1 MARLNPHNNMART
14 LAQLQAACAE
24 LRSRVEANSISPQD
38 VFDVSA
44 DICTLLAD
52 IESRIGGGDATAV
65 SYTEG
70 STTQG
75 GGSVADALTEL
86 LADVQE
92 LAQATFPL
100 VVAYGTE
107 NSGKYEYGDTVTPS
121 VAWTAKRKGQN
132 VTPSSAVVTSNL
144 GGTLAQDKLSY
155 AAPAMTLTAEK
166 SFKVA
171 VSQGGQTV
179 TLDTKTWNPT
189 FYRYRG
195 EVSSVPSNYATAIKA
210 LTTKELSTQTTLGTT
225 SLAKN
230 KYYLFAV
237 KSDTPVTLKAR
248 DVATN
253 GENTDCITGTVSLT
267 QENNYQEGGVAR
279 TNTYYYI
286 LVPGSTSGAWSFE
299 ITNS

>member
-1 MARLNPHNNMART
+1 MART

-24 LRSRVEANSISPQD
+24 LRARVEANSISPDD
-38 VFDVSA
+38 VFGISA
-44 DICTLLAD
+44 DICTLIAD
-52 IESRIGGGDATAV
+52 IESSLGGGDATDV
-65 SYTEG
+65 TYTEG

-75 GGSVADALTEL
+75 GNSVADALTEL
-86 LADVQE
+86 LADMQE

-121 VAWTAKRKGQN
+121 VAWTVKRKGQN

-155 AAPAMTLTAEK
+155 AAPATTLTAEK
-166 SFKVA
+166 TFKVA

-179 TLDTKTWNPT
+179 TLDTKTWTPT

-195 EVSSVPSNYATAIKA
+195 EVSSVPSNYATAIKGLA
-210 LTTKELSTQTTLGTT
+210 TKELSTGTTLGTT

-286 LVPGSTSGAWSFE
+286 LVPGSTSGAWSFK
-299 ITNS
+299 ITNA

>member
-1 MARLNPHNNMART
+1 MART

-24 LRSRVEANSISPQD
+24 LRARVEANSISPDD
-38 VFDVSA
+38 VFGISA
-44 DICTLLAD
+44 DICTLIAD
-52 IESRIGGGDATAV
+52 IESSLGGGDATTV
-65 SYTEG
+65 TYTEG

-75 GGSVADALTEL
+75 GGSVADALSGL
-86 LADVQE
+86 LTD
-92 LAQATFPL
+92 LQALQAEVWPL
-100 VVAYGTE
+100 VVAYGTK
-107 NSGKYEYGDTVTPS
+107 NDGKYEYGTSVAPS
-121 VAWTAKRKGQN
+121 VAWTAKRHGQS
-132 VTPSSAVVTSNL
+132 VAPSSAAATTTLSGTMASN
-144 GGTLAQDKLSY
+144 KLSY
-155 AAPAMTLTAEK
+155 SAPSLNLTSEK
-166 SFKVA
+166 TFAVV
-171 VSQGGQTV
+171 VSQGGQSVSLAQIKWT
-179 TLDTKTWNPT
+179 PT

-195 EVSSVPSNYATAIKA
+195 VVDSVPINYAETIKA
-210 LTTKELSTQTTLGTT
+210 LATKELSTGTELGTT

-286 LVPGSTSGAWSFE
+286 LVPGSTSGAWSFK
-299 ITNS
+299 ITNA

>member
-1 MARLNPHNNMART
+1 MART

-24 LRSRVEANSISPQD
+24 LRARVEANSISPDD
-38 VFDVSA
+38 VFGISA
-44 DICTLLAD
+44 DICTLIAD
-52 IESRIGGGDATAV
+52 IESSLGGGDATTV
-65 SYTEG
+65 TYTEG

-121 VAWTAKRKGQN
+121 VAWTVKRKGQN

-179 TLDTKTWNPT
+179 TLGTKTWIPT

-195 EVSSVPSNYATAIKA
+195 EVSSVPTPSDYATAIKELA
-210 LTTKELSTQTTLGTT
+210 TKELSTVATLGGTN
-225 SLAKN
+225 LPAN

-237 KSDTPVTLKAR
+237 KSDTAVTLVVR
-248 DVATN
+248 ENSTN
-253 GENTDCITGTVSLT
+253 AIVSGTVTGTVTLT
-267 QENNYQEGGVAR
+267 QENNYQEGGSAR
-279 TNTYYYI
+279 TNTYYYV
-286 LVPGSTSGAWSFE
+286 LVPASTSAWTFK